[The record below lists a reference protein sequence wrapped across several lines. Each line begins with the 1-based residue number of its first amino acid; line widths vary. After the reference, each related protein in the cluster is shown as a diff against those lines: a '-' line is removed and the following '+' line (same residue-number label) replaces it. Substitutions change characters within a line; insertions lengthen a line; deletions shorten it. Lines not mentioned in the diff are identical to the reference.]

1 MVYDRSWIILR
12 TWLQLLAHIL
22 HIIWDLESWFN
33 RKNLHHRG
41 ERWGS
46 ISPCVDTTMK
56 SQAML
61 ITSLG
66 FCFKRNPECQVSKC
80 KSSLVYSS
88 HNAYYRKWNRLTYI
102 LRHEH
107 MYTTFHRNYVYSPFS
122 SEENHTFVSPQK
134 SLSLFQKTILVS
146 DCHRMHAKKLPKL
159 ERWYTPKTI
168 CIVVQFNLVSKKWR
182 SHAGVSILNSKR
194 AIRFQF
200 CVQHEALGKYVY
212 IDCLW
217 NTLKHAFS
225 LFVWFVVNQN

>member
-1 MVYDRSWIILR
+1 MVYDSPLANSMLTFCKNVNAPERMQSVERKQGAAAGPARTTRMWLQDMAQHNVVAGHGSTQVYDRSWIIRR

-46 ISPCVDTTMK
+46 MLSPCVDTTMK
-56 SQAML
+56 AQAML

-66 FCFKRNPECQVSKC
+66 FCFKQNPDCQVSKC

-122 SEENHTFVSPQK
+122 S
-134 SLSLFQKTILVS
+134 
-146 DCHRMHAKKLPKL
+146 
-159 ERWYTPKTI
+159 
-168 CIVVQFNLVSKKWR
+168 
-182 SHAGVSILNSKR
+182 
-194 AIRFQF
+194 
-200 CVQHEALGKYVY
+200 
-212 IDCLW
+212 
-217 NTLKHAFS
+217 
-225 LFVWFVVNQN
+225 

>member
-1 MVYDRSWIILR
+1 MIDPELSSEHDYNF
-12 TWLQLLAHIL
+12 L
-22 HIIWDLESWFN
+22 HTFCTSFETLN
-33 RKNLHHRG
+33 P
-41 ERWGS
+41 GS
-46 ISPCVDTTMK
+46 IAKIYTTRWTMRK
-56 SQAML
+56 RAL
-61 ITSLG
+61 SLCRYHWNRQW
-66 FCFKRNPECQVSKC
+66 FCSKQNPECQVSKC

-217 NTLKHAFS
+217 NTLKYAFR
-225 LFVWFVVNQN
+225 LFVWFVATQN